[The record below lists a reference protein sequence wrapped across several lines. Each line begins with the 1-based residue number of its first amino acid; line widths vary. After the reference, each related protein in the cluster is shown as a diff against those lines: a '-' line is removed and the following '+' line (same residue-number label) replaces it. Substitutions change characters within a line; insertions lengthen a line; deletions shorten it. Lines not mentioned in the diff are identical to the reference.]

1 MTKLQSHDRE
11 TIQPMERAPE
21 AQAEGFAIVRQAHES
36 EMAEDYVELI
46 AELIETRGEA
56 RPIEI
61 AERLGV
67 KPPTVTKNISRLK
80 SAGLVRR
87 ERYRAI
93 FLTEQG
99 RALAEAC
106 RRRHR
111 IVVAFLL
118 SLGIDEEIAERDA
131 EGIEHHVSD
140 ETLAAFEKAI
150 GNTTEE
156 DCGWSVDQPQDSHLG
171 LRWTEQPLC
180 EQTTLLGIAQQFCS
194 RKDDQVSHW
203 FHQHNEQIGRS
214 EAGHGRNVFSTKALT
229 I

>member
-1 MTKLQSHDRE
+1 MTKQQSQDRE

-56 RPIEI
+56 RPVEI

-93 FLTEQG
+93 FLTERGQT
-99 RALAEAC
+99 LADAC

-118 SLGIDEEIAERDA
+118 SLGIDEETAERDA

-140 ETLAAFEKAI
+140 ETLAAFEKSI
-150 GNTTEE
+150 GNSSKE
-156 DCGWSVDQPQDSHLG
+156 S
-171 LRWTEQPLC
+171 
-180 EQTTLLGIAQQFCS
+180 
-194 RKDDQVSHW
+194 
-203 FHQHNEQIGRS
+203 
-214 EAGHGRNVFSTKALT
+214 
-229 I
+229 

>member
-11 TIQPMERAPE
+11 TLQPMERAPE

-56 RPIEI
+56 RPVEI

-93 FLTEQG
+93 FLTERGQ
-99 RALAEAC
+99 ALAEAC
-106 RRRHR
+106 RTRHR

-118 SLGIDEEIAERDA
+118 SLGINEETAERDA

-150 GNTTEE
+150 GNAAEE
-156 DCGWSVDQPQDSHLG
+156 
-171 LRWTEQPLC
+171 
-180 EQTTLLGIAQQFCS
+180 
-194 RKDDQVSHW
+194 
-203 FHQHNEQIGRS
+203 N
-214 EAGHGRNVFSTKALT
+214 
-229 I
+229 

>member
-21 AQAEGFAIVRQAHES
+21 AQAEGFAFVRQAHES
-36 EMAEDYVELI
+36 EIAEDYVELI

-56 RPIEI
+56 RPVEI

-99 RALAEAC
+99 QALAEAC
-106 RRRHR
+106 QRRHR
-111 IVVAFLL
+111 IISQGWGTSSRSRVQAP
-118 SLGIDEEIAERDA
+118 SWLGSPTSPDA
-131 EGIEHHVSD
+131 
-140 ETLAAFEKAI
+140 
-150 GNTTEE
+150 
-156 DCGWSVDQPQDSHLG
+156 
-171 LRWTEQPLC
+171 LRPCTK
-180 EQTTLLGIAQQFCS
+180 S
-194 RKDDQVSHW
+194 RASTRPSGS
-203 FHQHNEQIGRS
+203 GRGDGPGFQS
-214 EAGHGRNVFSTKALT
+214 P
-229 I
+229 